1 MFVKRDEAASI
12 KEVVERNTGIAA
24 DELLQDVRDP
34 FLDHLDEAVQFVKDY
49 IHSYPGCRVTVVGD
63 YDSDGVNAT
72 SIMYWCFAKM
82 KITPVLR
89 VPHRMSEGYG
99 LSEKIIDEIPSGLVV
114 TVDNGI
120 AALDAVKKA
129 KEKGLAVVVTDHHLP
144 VRDKKGKMILPE
156 ADVILDPHVDG
167 DKSEFKDYCGA
178 AIAYRFAR
186 EMFGAKFPE
195 LLVMASIATVTDV
208 VPLVGANRTLVKDG
222 LGYINKRRVV
232 PGLEELLKKTNLE
245 DHINEGDYGFM
256 IGPTFNAPGRLYD
269 NGAESVVKLLC
280 TKRGDFT
287 AKYKADKLLAT
298 NDRRKEVVRKCMEK
312 IEKEGLVNPGERP
325 IVLYEPSIPEGIVG
339 IVAGRLAEQYYC
351 PAVVFTDCH
360 KEGVI
365 KGSGRTIPEIH
376 LKNALDMIKEEMLG
390 YGGHAG
396 AAGLSIEKGR
406 LEDFRKAFTEAC
418 GKIPDP
424 PKDLNYDL
432 ELDVNHIP
440 DTADELDV
448 YAPYGEK
455 NPQVRFHAVI
465 ELDPET
471 YRVIGDGTHFMISN
485 KSDTLTLV
493 GFSLSEKY
501 KALEYPEK
509 IECVG
514 YLTRSWFKGKDSI
527 KFEIIDFETA

>member
-1 MFVKRDEAASI
+1 MFVKRDMAASI
-12 KEVVERNTGIAA
+12 KEVVERNTGIKAE
-24 DELLQDVRDP
+24 ELLQDVRDP
-34 FLDHLDEAVQFVKDY
+34 FLDHLDEAVQFVKAY
-49 IHSYPGCRVTVVGD
+49 IHSHPKCRVTVVGD

-120 AALDAVKKA
+120 AALAAVKKA

-144 VRDKKGKMILPE
+144 VRDDKGNMILPV
-156 ADVILDPHVDG
+156 ADVLLDPHIDG

-186 EMFGAKFPE
+186 SMFGAKFPE
-195 LLVMASIATVTDV
+195 LLVLASIATVTDV
-208 VPLVGANRTLVKDG
+208 MPLIGANRTLVKDG

-232 PGLEELLKKTNLE
+232 PGLDELLKKTNLE

-312 IEKEGLVNPGERP
+312 IEKEELVNPSERP
-325 IVLYEPSIPEGIVG
+325 IVLYEPTIPEGIVG
-339 IVAGRLAEQYYC
+339 IVAGQLAEQYYC
-351 PAVVFTDCH
+351 PTVVFTDCG

-365 KGSGRTIPEIH
+365 KGSGRTIQEIH
-376 LKNALDMIKEEMLG
+376 LKNALDKISDKMLG

-396 AAGLSIEKGR
+396 AAGLSIKADKLDAFKR
-406 LEDFRKAFTEAC
+406 AFTEAC
-418 GKIPDP
+418 GPIPEP
-424 PKDLNYDL
+424 PENLLYDL
-432 ELDVNHIP
+432 ELSGNLESIC
-440 DTADELDV
+440 DELEL
-448 YAPYGEK
+448 YSPYGEQNVQIK
-455 NPQVRFHAVI
+455 FHTVFDL
-465 ELDPET
+465 EPGDL
-471 YRVIGDGTHFMISN
+471 RVIGDGTDFMCTV
-485 KSDTLTLV
+485 KDRDLTV
-493 GFSLSEKY
+493 MGFGLTAKY
-501 KALEYPEK
+501 KALEYPEH

-514 YLTRSWFKGKDSI
+514 YLNRSWFKGKSSL
-527 KFEIIDFETA
+527 KFEILDFEAA

>member
-1 MFVKRDEAASI
+1 MFVKRDKAASI
-12 KEVVERNTGIAA
+12 KEVVERNTGIPA
-24 DELLQDVRDP
+24 DILLQDVRDP
-34 FLDHLDEAVQFVKDY
+34 FLDHLDEAVQFVKGY
-49 IHSYPGCRVTVVGD
+49 IHSHPGCRVTVVGD

-120 AALDAVKKA
+120 AALAAVKKA
-129 KEKGLAVVVTDHHLP
+129 KKKGLAVVVTDHHLP
-144 VRDKKGKMILPE
+144 VRDDKGNMILPE
-156 ADVILDPHVDG
+156 ADVLLDPHVDG
-167 DKSEFKDYCGA
+167 DRSEFKDYCGA

-186 EMFGAKFPE
+186 AMFGAKFPE
-195 LLVMASIATVTDV
+195 LLVLASIATVTDV
-208 VPLVGANRTLVKDG
+208 MPLIGANRTLVKDG

-232 PGLEELLKKTNLE
+232 PGLDELLKKTNLE

-312 IEKEGLVNPGERP
+312 IEKEGLVNPDERP
-325 IVLYEPSIPEGIVG
+325 IVLYEPTIPEGIVG
-339 IVAGRLAEQYYC
+339 IVAGRLAEEYYC
-351 PAVVFTDCH
+351 PAVVFTDCG

-365 KGSGRTIPEIH
+365 KGSGRTIQEIH
-376 LKNALDMIKEEMLG
+376 LKNALDKIKDQMLG

-396 AAGLSIEKGR
+396 AAGLSIKADK
-406 LEDFRKAFTEAC
+406 LEEFKKAFTEAC
-418 GKIPDP
+418 GTIPEP
-424 PKDLNYDL
+424 PEDLLYDL
-432 ELDVNHIP
+432 ELSGNLESIC
-440 DTADELDV
+440 DELEL
-448 YAPYGEK
+448 YSPYGERNAQIK
-455 NPQVRFHAVI
+455 FHTVFDLEPGDFRI
-465 ELDPET
+465 
-471 YRVIGDGTHFMISN
+471 IGDGTHFMSTVKDRN
-485 KSDTLTLV
+485 LTV
-493 GFSLSEKY
+493 MGFDLTAKY
-501 KALEYPEK
+501 KALGYPEH

-514 YLTRSWFKGKDSI
+514 YLNRSWFKGKSSL
-527 KFEIIDFETA
+527 KFEILDFEAA